1 MVRFRATTGA
11 TELLHPRLCHEYE
24 YSCPFTHAVNAG
36 GRARP
41 GTSGVYLCHLDSI
54 GRFVL
59 DGPSPYST
67 TGDLISTMIP
77 AVNGH
82 G

>member
-1 MVRFRATTGA
+1 
-11 TELLHPRLCHEYE
+11 
-24 YSCPFTHAVNAG
+24 VNAG